1 MIIKKLLLTKRTIR
15 ELKKCGLTYKEL
27 SKSFDCTVKTIW
39 NWLNKT
45 TINKNKRGRK
55 NKINDNMCSEIVN
68 YIEKNVTVTQSDI
81 SEILLNKFNVSIN
94 QSNISR
100 FLYKN
105 NISRKKI
112 SKNIQKKKIFLYGKR
127 CLKM

>member
-27 SKSFDCTVKTIW
+27 SKSFDCTVETIW

-81 SEILLNKFNVSIN
+81 SLHKDRPIILC
-94 QSNISR
+94 R
-100 FLYKN
+100 PKN
-105 NISRKKI
+105 DVASFTPA
-112 SKNIQKKKIFLYGKR
+112 SLVQIQDLAV
-127 CLKM
+127 